1 MVMKHLAWIAGAI
14 IIVGLG
20 GWMIGASGRSA
31 EVQEKRA
38 AEQRA
43 DIAEARALI
52 VEGRV
57 ALFLTNFGDASKKFE
72 AAITVLERIQIQ
84 LRETAQAER
93 AGRFEITIAHVRDA
107 QRLAASFDA
116 GAHTAA
122 DEALKTITP

>member
-1 MVMKHLAWIAGAI
+1 MPVKTIAI
-14 IIVGLG
+14 IVAAVLVSGLT

-31 EVQEKRA
+31 ERQRTRA

-43 DIAEARALI
+43 DITEARALI

-57 ALFLTNFGDASKKFE
+57 ALYLTNFGDASKKFE
-72 AAITVLERIQIQ
+72 AAIVLLGRVQTQ
-84 LRETAQAER
+84 LREDQQAER
-93 AGRFEITIAHVRDA
+93 AGRLEIAIAHTREA